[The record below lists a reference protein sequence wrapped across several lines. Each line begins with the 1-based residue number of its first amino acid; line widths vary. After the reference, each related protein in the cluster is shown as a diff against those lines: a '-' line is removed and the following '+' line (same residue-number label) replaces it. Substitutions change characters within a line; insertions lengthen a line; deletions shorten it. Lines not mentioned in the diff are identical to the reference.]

1 MEIADLL
8 LQICPD
14 YLFVACLVSDKIEG
28 MYNHHSLSVL
38 FFVMNILDDESYLVP
53 PMQKPT
59 LLTIHAFLNYL

>member
-14 YLFVACLVSDKIEG
+14 DLFVASLVSDMIEG
-28 MYNHHSLSVL
+28 MYNRRSLAVL

-53 PMQKPT
+53 PMQTPT
-59 LLTIHAFLNYL
+59 FLTIHAYLNCL

>member
-14 YLFVACLVSDKIEG
+14 DLFVASLVSDMIEG
-28 MYNHHSLSVL
+28 MYNHRSLAVL

-53 PMQKPT
+53 PMQTPT
-59 LLTIHAFLNYL
+59 FLTIHAFLNCL

>member
-14 YLFVACLVSDKIEG
+14 DLFVASLVSDKIEG
-28 MYNHHSLSVL
+28 MYNHHSLAVL

-59 LLTIHAFLNYL
+59 FLPFMHF